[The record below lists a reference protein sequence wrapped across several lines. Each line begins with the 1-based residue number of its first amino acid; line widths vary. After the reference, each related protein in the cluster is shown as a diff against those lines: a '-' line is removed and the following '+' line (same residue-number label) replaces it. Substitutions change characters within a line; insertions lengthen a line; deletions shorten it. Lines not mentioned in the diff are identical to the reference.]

1 MWMRNVKPSIS
12 ERMKKIKSRNT
23 SIEIAMEGIL
33 NELGIKYEKQP
44 KIEGKPDFKLNDTNI
59 LIYCDSSFWHGRRK
73 EEVDGTA
80 FKRNK
85 VFWAK
90 KLSENKKRD
99 KRTNQKLK
107 KRGWVVLRFWDDEIL
122 NNRDEIKA
130 RIDAIKKKGE
140 AKRLTAID
148 LFCGAGGLSLG
159 LRNAGYD
166 VIAGVEIDKEIG
178 KTYASNHPNTKL
190 ITDDIRNVKGDDL
203 IALSNMRG
211 IDLVAGCPPCQGFS
225 SLTAKYEKEDARNS
239 LILEMA
245 RLIEEIHPKM
255 IMLENVPGLVNR
267 GKSLLDQFTSRIE
280 NMGYVVNHDVLQMAD
295 YGVPQSRR
303 RFVLLAGLGFK
314 IKFPIKTHSKNDDDE
329 KKHLKCWIKLEDV
342 IGEMKKPVTLRKAIN
357 NGGPQK
363 YNWHV
368 VSELK
373 DISVKRIRALSAG
386 SNRFELPSELR
397 PKCHKNNKSGF
408 SNVYGRLSWDQT
420 CPTITSGVTTPA
432 MGRFGHPDQ
441 LRTLSIRE
449 AAIIQTFP
457 KSYRFKTNYMKTA
470 REIVG
475 NGLPPKFAELAAKA
489 CSNALYNMSS
499 CEPK

>member
-1 MWMRNVKPSIS
+1 MRKVKPSIS
-12 ERMKKIKSRNT
+12 ARMKKIKSRNT
-23 SIEIAMEGIL
+23 SLEIAMEGIL
-33 NELGIKYEKQP
+33 CELGIKYEKQP
-44 KIEGKPDFKLNDTNI
+44 KAEGKPDFRINDTNVVI
-59 LIYCDSSFWHGRRK
+59 FCDSSFWHGRRK
-73 EEVDGTA
+73 EEIDGTA
-80 FKRNK
+80 FKSNK

-99 KRTNQKLK
+99 RRTNQKLK
-107 KRGWVVLRFWDDEIL
+107 KHGWVILRFWDNEIL
-122 NNRDEIKA
+122 KNRDEVKD
-130 RIDAIKKKGE
+130 RINEIAQKGE
-140 AKRLTAID
+140 TERLTAVD

-166 VIAGVEIDKEIG
+166 VIAGVEINKEIG

-190 ITDDIRNVKGDDL
+190 IADDIRNVKGDDL

-225 SLTAKYEKEDARNS
+225 SLTSKYKKEDARNS

-245 RLIEEIHPKM
+245 RLIEEIRPKM
-255 IMLENVPGLVNR
+255 IMLENVPGIMNR
-267 GKSLLDQFTSRIE
+267 GKSLLDQFISRIE
-280 NMGYVVNHDVLQMAD
+280 NMGYMVNHDVLQMAD

-314 IKFPIKTHSKNDDDE
+314 INFPIKTHSQNNDDEE
-329 KKHLKCWIKLEDV
+329 KPLNRWITLGDV
-342 IGEMKKPVTLRKAIN
+342 IGGMKKPVTLSNAMK

-373 DISVKRIRALSAG
+373 DISIKRIRALSPG

-397 PKCHKNNKSGF
+397 PECHKRSKRGF

-475 NGLPPKFAELAAKA
+475 NGLPPRFAKLAAKA